1 MRLLV
6 LDQSLILQWLVRHEF
21 PDGVEILSA
30 QDLHQ
35 AEELLAAETPDAAVV
50 SLPPAQ
56 IPWREFQHR
65 CASHSPPIPVLYE
78 TCLDIDA
85 RAIGL
90 DPADQ
95 LQGFAKHRRLRHHAF
110 GPEDAAIAL
119 PPLSIPGQAGGNGAD
134 PAMQGMGNRGTV
146 GVIVIV
152 GRNSFRPKD
161 MVQPAGHQKPGK

>member
-90 DPADQ
+90 DPADGYAAF
-95 LQGFAKHRRLRHHAF
+95 LRKPAARRELHAALETLLAMARC
-110 GPEDAAIAL
+110 GGRPSLSDAELSCPKVAENPAL
-119 PPLSIPGQAGGNGAD
+119 PQS
-134 PAMQGMGNRGTV
+134 R
-146 GVIVIV
+146 
-152 GRNSFRPKD
+152 RES
-161 MVQPAGHQKPGK
+161 